1 MATKSVH
8 LLVSVNYAGC
18 EDSDEKKA
26 TFNDV
31 LEEIKIEDIIKDAL
45 KQKDYTFA
53 ITEGA
58 SLDPTVVPEDYI
70 QCFSR
75 ENVIQALADLRDY
88 KDSCMKEV
96 AKLDDPLLPALRI
109 ALPILEKCL
118 HLQNPHPLQNTS
130 IGGSL

>member
-1 MATKSVH
+1 MSTKSVH
-8 LLVSVNYAGC
+8 LLVSVNYTGC
-18 EDSDEKKA
+18 EDTDEEKVV
-26 TFNDV
+26 FNDV
-31 LEEIKIEDIIKDAL
+31 LEEIKIEAVIKDAL

-75 ENVIQALADLRDY
+75 EDVIQAISDLRNY
-88 KDSCMKEV
+88 KESCSKEV
-96 AKLDDPLLPALRI
+96 VKLNDPLLPALRI

-118 HLQNPHPLQNTS
+118 HLQSPHPLQNTNV
-130 IGGSL
+130 GDSL